1 MPRNVPKSVPKV
13 VPIAELVAGLRE
25 FPEQTFRETAA
36 IRELLAAQPV
46 EPETLAQYLTW
57 DRQHYTRNL
66 IDKTPQ
72 YELIAIC
79 WEPGQSSSVHNHQ
92 DQNCWMAVPIGRLQV
107 QNYRVLHQDLRAG
120 TCELA
125 PTDTLQLDALHP
137 CAVDPNA
144 PVHNVE
150 NPREWNERAVSLHV
164 YSFPF
169 NTCVVYSPEKK
180 TCGLIELHYN
190 TEYGVKTDL
199 PA

>member
-1 MPRNVPKSVPKV
+1 VANVASKTVPV
-13 VPIAELVAGLRE
+13 SELVAELNKL
-25 FPEQTFRETAA
+25 PESAFRETETVH
-36 IRELLAAQPV
+36 RLLAEKPIDAK
-46 EPETLAQYLTW
+46 TLAKYLTW
-57 DRQHYTRNL
+57 DGQHYTRNL
-66 IDKTPQ
+66 IDKTAC

-92 DQNCWMAVPIGRLQV
+92 DQNCWMATPIGRLRV
-107 QNYRVLHQDLRAG
+107 QNYRVLHEDLRAG

-125 PTDTLQLDALHP
+125 PTDALVLDATHP

-180 TCGLIELHYN
+180 TCGVIELHYN
-190 TEYGVKTDL
+190 TEYGLKTNL